1 MSKQTVD
8 LGDLWE
14 NWPYYVYNISQKSD
28 PNQFNELATL
38 QDFSTEQEIVSQGKI
53 NAAQRMRWLS
63 LGALGMCYVTFFL
76 YMDWDGFFIPFTN
89 WKLIITTLSII
100 SSIQAS
106 TDLTNFGRDAL
117 QTSDHA
123 VYIQARHH
131 VLYTLAVLMNFICVG
146 FYWFMLRDEQ

>member
-1 MSKQTVD
+1 
-8 LGDLWE
+8 
-14 NWPYYVYNISQKSD
+14 
-28 PNQFNELATL
+28 L
-38 QDFSTEQEIVSQGKI
+38 QDFSTEQDIVSQGKI

-63 LGALGMCYVTFFL
+63 LFALGMCYVTFFL

-89 WKLIITTLSII
+89 WTLMITTLSII

-106 TDLTNFGRDAL
+106 TDLANFGRDAL
-117 QTSDHA
+117 QTSDNA

-131 VLYTLAVLMNFICVG
+131 VLYTMAVLMNFICVG